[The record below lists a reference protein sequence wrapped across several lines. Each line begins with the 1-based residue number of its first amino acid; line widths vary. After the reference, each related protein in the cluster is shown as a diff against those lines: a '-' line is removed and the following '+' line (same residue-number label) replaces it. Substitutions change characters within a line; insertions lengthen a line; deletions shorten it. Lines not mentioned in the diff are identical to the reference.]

1 MRLIS
6 LKLVG
11 FKSFVDSTTLVF
23 PDNRTAVVG
32 PNGCGKS
39 NVIDAIRW
47 VMGESSARQLRGG
60 AMTDVIFAGTAQ
72 RKPVGQASVELRFEN
87 TLGKLGGEY
96 NAYSE
101 LSVRRQVNRDGRS
114 DYFLNGTRCRRRDI
128 TDIFLGT
135 GLGPRS
141 YAIIEQGMINRLVDA
156 KPEEMRVFI
165 EEAAGVSRYQAR
177 RRETLQH
184 LEHTR
189 QNLSRLEDINDELQS
204 QMRSLKRQ
212 SQAAI
217 KYHELEQQ
225 QLDLKIKVW
234 SAHYRQAE
242 QNQQRYTEQLTQL
255 GEQYREL
262 RSHRNQAEAD
272 WESGSQQLSGLLA
285 RAEPIQQ
292 AWQQAEREVSQLAA
306 KVQQYQLDQQ
316 QRETQIQQWQ
326 DNLKTLTSQIAQDQ
340 ERLTALVQQLES
352 GQQQFLDTETQFQQ
366 KLAHLQHIE
375 QQYQQVEAD
384 WQTSQ
389 QQAQQF
395 TQQQQRL
402 QQQIDST
409 ARAQLRLEQQIQQAS
424 AQLEQLKSSAQQA
437 ELDHVL
443 VELDD
448 AQLGKTRLEQQQQ
461 QVQAALSQYQ
471 QQLDQV
477 RQALKQQQAE
487 FQQYS
492 TELHAI
498 QKLQAT
504 QKLQANKAG
513 QSKNEKNVKAG
524 KSYHQENH
532 HKETQTENFSPV
544 ATVQLLQQLQ
554 LQPQAQPHLPLIEK
568 FLADWLNADLQDSF
582 ANTSTAPRAYLAN
595 ADQLEN
601 ASGLHCLQ
609 HEQVTPLA
617 SWVKPCLS
625 CWQAVGIV
633 PDYSIALH
641 LQSQLNSHQ
650 SLLSLD
656 GFWLGQN
663 WHINLNID
671 EQAARQQGILQQQL
685 RQQELQQILH
695 QLQQHI
701 EPLERQQQELLQQIT
716 LQQDSLKPVEQKL
729 AQANQ
734 AQRQLE
740 LQRAR
745 LESSLQAGQQQV
757 VQLLRQLEELQHSQ
771 QDDQEQVTEWQME
784 LASLNLRLNQL
795 NPRLQAQQ
803 DSRNQLQQAVQDA
816 RIAHQVTQQHHQQLQ
831 ATQHSLTV
839 QLQATRQSL
848 QRAEPQ
854 QQQIQG
860 QLVQLEQALI
870 QAQALHPTQLQQ
882 LEQAQEKAAQAHVSW
897 STWQQ
902 QLEFRQQE
910 QQRLSQLRQQGQ
922 SGEDQLR
929 DSLEQTRLHWQDCK
943 NRMEQALEQLA
954 ALQISAEPHPENES
968 MTHKTIQPEQVE
980 ISQLADWQQQ
990 LEKVQQQ
997 IQKLGQ
1003 LNLAAPEAL
1012 QDVTQ
1017 RHEELAHQMHDLQQA
1032 VEQLEQAMKSIDQE
1046 TRTLFMST
1054 FDQVNAELKILFP
1067 KVFGGGEASLSL
1079 EDDWQSGVKLM
1090 ARPPGKRNSSLALL
1104 SGGEKALTALA
1115 LVFAIFRLN
1124 PAPFCVLDEVDA
1136 PLDDANVQRFCH
1148 LVKELSQQVQFI
1160 YITHNKLAMTMA
1172 TDLLGVTM
1180 PEPGASRLVA
1190 VNIEQAAT
1198 YSATSE

>member
-6 LKLVG
+6 LKLAG

-242 QNQQRYTEQLTQL
+242 QNQQRYTEQLTHL

-326 DNLKTLTSQIAQDQ
+326 DNLNTLTSQIAQDQ
-340 ERLTALVQQLES
+340 ERLVTLEQQLAS
-352 GQQQFLDTETQFQQ
+352 GQQQFLDTEIQLQQ

-384 WQTSQ
+384 WQISQ

-409 ARAQLRLEQQIQQAS
+409 ARAQLRLEQQIQQAR
-424 AQLEQLKSSAQQA
+424 AQLEQLKRSAQQT
-437 ELDHVL
+437 ELDDVL
-443 VELDD
+443 VELDE
-448 AQLGKTRLEQQQQ
+448 AQLEKTRLEQQQQ

-487 FQQYS
+487 FRQHE
-492 TELHAI
+492 TELQAI
-498 QKLQAT
+498 

-513 QSKNEKNVKAG
+513 QSKNEKNAKAG

-532 HKETQTENFSPV
+532 HKENQNQENQNEISSPV

-568 FLADWLNADLQDSF
+568 FLADWLTADLQDNF
-582 ANTSTAPRAYLAN
+582 ANTATAARAYLVN
-595 ADQLEN
+595 PKSSDNSFLN
-601 ASGLHCLQ
+601 TCLQ
-609 HEQVTPLA
+609 HEHVIPLA
-617 SWVKPCLS
+617 HWIMSPLLS
-625 CWQAVGIV
+625 CWHAVGIV
-633 PDYSIALH
+633 PDYSIALN
-641 LQSQLNSHQ
+641 LQPQLNSYQ

-663 WHINLNID
+663 WQINLNID

-685 RQQELQQILH
+685 RQQELQHILH

-701 EPLERQQQELLQQIT
+701 EPLACQQQQLLHQIT

-745 LESSLQAGQQQV
+745 LESSLQAGQQQMA
-757 VQLLRQLEELQHSQ
+757 QLVRQLEELQHSQ

-795 NPRLQAQQ
+795 SPRLQAQQ

-816 RIAHQVTQQHHQQLQ
+816 RIAHQVTQQQHQQLQ

-860 QLVQLEQALI
+860 QLGQLEQAVV
-870 QAQALHPTQLQQ
+870 QAQQLHPTQLQQ
-882 LEQAQEKAAQAHVSW
+882 LEQAQDQAAQAHASW

-922 SGEDQLR
+922 NHEDQLR

-954 ALQISAEPHPENES
+954 ALQPQTALEPKAESAS
-968 MTHKTIQPEQVE
+968 STSFQPEQVD
-980 ISQLADWQQQ
+980 ISQLTDWQQQ

-997 IQKLGQ
+997 IQKLGH

>member
-6 LKLVG
+6 LKLAG

-23 PDNRTAVVG
+23 PQSRTAVVG

-96 NAYSE
+96 NAYTE

-128 TDIFLGT
+128 TNIFLGT

-156 KPEEMRVFI
+156 RPEEMRVFI

-189 QNLSRLEDINDELQS
+189 QNLSRLHDINDELQS

-217 KYHELEQQ
+217 KYQGLEQQ
-225 QLDLKIKVW
+225 QRTLKIKIG
-234 SAHYRQAE
+234 SAHYWQAE
-242 QNQQRYTEQLTQL
+242 QNQQHYTEQLTQL

-262 RSHRNQAEAD
+262 RRQRNQAEAD
-272 WESGSQQLSGLLA
+272 WEIGSQQLSDLLA

-292 AWQQAEREVSQLAA
+292 AWQQAEREVSQLEAR
-306 KVQQYQLDQQ
+306 VQQYQQEQ
-316 QRETQIQQWQ
+316 AQRKTQIQQWQ
-326 DNLKTLTSQIAQDQ
+326 DNLKTLTSQMGQDQ
-340 ERLTALVQQLES
+340 ERLASLQQQLEL
-352 GQQQFLDTETQFQQ
+352 GQQQLLDADMLRQQ
-366 KLAHLQHIE
+366 KQAHLQQIE
-375 QQYQQVEAD
+375 QHYQQVEVE

-389 QQAQQF
+389 QQVQHI

-409 ARAQLRLEQQIQQAS
+409 ARAQLRLAQQIQQAS
-424 AQLEQLKSSAQQA
+424 AQLEQLNHHAQQA
-437 ELDHVL
+437 ELDDIVL
-443 VELDD
+443 ELDEL
-448 AQLGKTRLEQQQQ
+448 QLDTVQLQQQQ
-461 QVQAALSQYQ
+461 QQAQAALSQQQ
-471 QQLDQV
+471 QQLAQTQ
-477 RQALKQQQAE
+477 QALQQQQAIY
-487 FQQYS
+487 QQYN

-498 QKLQAT
+498 QKLQVH
-504 QKLQANKAG
+504 NAG
-513 QSKNEKNVKAG
+513 QSKFQKNTKAA
-524 KSYHQENH
+524 KH
-532 HKETQTENFSPV
+532 QTETSSPV
-544 ATVQLLQQLQ
+544 VTTQLLQQLQ
-554 LQPQAQPHLPLIEK
+554 LQPQAQPHLALIEK
-568 FLADWLNADLQDSF
+568 FLADWLSAEVQDSF
-582 ANTSTAPRAYLAN
+582 TESMPSARAYLAS
-595 ADQLEN
+595 
-601 ASGLHCLQ
+601 ASASRPLSTVHCLQ
-609 HEQVTPLA
+609 HEQVIPLQHWII
-617 SWVKPCLS
+617 SPLLS
-625 CWQAVGIV
+625 CWQTVGIV
-633 PDYSIALH
+633 PEYATALS
-641 LQSQLNSHQ
+641 LQSQLNPQQ

-663 WHINLNID
+663 WQINLNID
-671 EQAARQQGILQQQL
+671 EQAARQHGILQQQL
-685 RQQELQQILH
+685 RQQELQQLLDD
-695 QLQQHI
+695 LQQQI
-701 EPLERQQQELLQQIT
+701 APLECQQQQRLQQVA
-716 LQQDSLKPVEQKL
+716 LQQDHLKPVEHKL
-729 AQANQ
+729 AQAQ
-734 AQRQLE
+734 QQQRQLE
-740 LQRAR
+740 LQRVR
-745 LESSLQAGQQQV
+745 LESSIQAAQQQST
-757 VQLLRQLEELQHSQ
+757 QLMRQLQELQHSQ
-771 QDDQEQVTEWQME
+771 QDEQEQVSEWHME
-784 LASLNLRLNQL
+784 LASLNVRFNQL
-795 NPRLQAQQ
+795 NPHLQAQQ
-803 DSRNQLQQAVQDA
+803 DSRSQLQQDVQDA
-816 RIAHQVTQQHHQQLQ
+816 RIAYQVIQQQHQQRQ
-831 ATQHSLTV
+831 ASQHSISV
-839 QLQATRQSL
+839 QLQATAQAL

-854 QQQIQG
+854 QQQITS
-860 QLVQLEQALI
+860 QLAQLEQAALH
-870 QAQALHPTQLQQ
+870 AQALHPEQLKQ
-882 LEQAQEKAAQAHVSW
+882 LEQHQEKAAQAHVNW
-897 STWQQ
+897 SGWQQ
-902 QLEFRQQE
+902 QLEARQHE

-922 SGEDQLR
+922 THEDQLR

-943 NRMEQALEQLA
+943 NKMEQALEQLV
-954 ALQISAEPHPENES
+954 ALQAESVQAEALQNTSWSSES
-968 MTHKTIQPEQVE
+968 ESTQSGSTPLTAVQPEQVD

-990 LEKVQQQ
+990 LETVQQQ
-997 IQKLGQ
+997 IHKLGH

-1046 TRTLFMST
+1046 TRSLFMST